1 MTLLNKSQILAASD
15 RKTEDLEV
23 KEWGGT
29 VRISTMSAS
38 DRDKWEQD
46 TYGGEKTKTED
57 FRARF
62 VALCLVDDKGDRLFT
77 DKDVAQL
84 GAKSAAALDR
94 VFRAAQKLNALG
106 DAAIEAAEKN

>member
-15 RKTEDLEV
+15 RMTEDLEV

-62 VALCLVDDKGDRLFT
+62 VALCLVDEKGDRLFT